1 MVTEVLVDQAIVRV
15 YVEVD
20 GIGYSAGLTT
30 GGGLQI
36 ERRGEVVDTGRFNG
50 RHIVGISGEVPL
62 PAAAYLALE
71 KALQGAAALV
81 QWLVG
86 PTAREPSS
94 AASELAR

>member
-1 MVTEVLVDQAIVRV
+1 MVTEVLVDQALVRV
-15 YVEVD
+15 YVQVD
-20 GIGYSAGLTT
+20 GVGYSAELTT

-62 PAAAYLALE
+62 PDAAYMALE
-71 KALQGAAALV
+71 QGLQGAAALV

-86 PTAREPSS
+86 PTAREPSP
-94 AASELAR
+94 AAPDFAR